1 MVKSVS
7 PSDRLVENSV
17 EKVPIAVRLVASR
30 SDESARAAEPE
41 EATAFTESR
50 KNLSTESESRVSFW
64 VFFCGD
70 WFLPVHG

>member
-1 MVKSVS
+1 LFKSVS

-41 EATAFTESR
+41 EATAFTES
-50 KNLSTESESRVSFW
+50 SVFRVSSIKEPESFTVVW
-64 VFFCGD
+64 KSFRAF
-70 WFLPVHG
+70 

>member
-41 EATAFTESR
+41 EATAFTESEAEETACEECTAEGEE
-50 KNLSTESESRVSFW
+50 TEVTE
-64 VFFCGD
+64 
-70 WFLPVHG
+70 PEA